1 MLNPSLVPV
10 IFLTILDDAGQCDWV
25 DLMRDKSDASKI
37 VKDFCAM
44 VQTQF
49 KTKVKTIRSDNGTE
63 FVSGTMKTFYG
74 EQGII
79 HETSYIDTSQQ
90 NGRVQ

>member
-1 MLNPSLVPV
+1 
-10 IFLTILDDAGQCDWV
+10 
-25 DLMRDKSDASKI
+25 
-37 VKDFCAM
+37 M

-49 KTKVKTIRSDNGTE
+49 KTKVKTIRSENGTE